1 MPKELRSKK
10 MRSMLARA
18 KRRVRRRKR
27 PGDGMM
33 TSLVSETLPNGWH
46 YQVEWVHDT
55 RFAPKPW
62 IVVYGFSPRSC
73 GLADYFLKEA
83 RLAAATKGGNR

>member
-1 MPKELRSKK
+1 MKELRSKK
-10 MRSMLARA
+10 MRTLLALA
-18 KRRVRRRKR
+18 KRRARPAKR

-33 TSLVSETLPNGWH
+33 TSLVYEHMKNGWH

-62 IVVYGFSPRSC
+62 IIAYAFSPNHR
-73 GLADYFLKEA
+73 GAADYFLK
-83 RLAAATKGGNR
+83 AA